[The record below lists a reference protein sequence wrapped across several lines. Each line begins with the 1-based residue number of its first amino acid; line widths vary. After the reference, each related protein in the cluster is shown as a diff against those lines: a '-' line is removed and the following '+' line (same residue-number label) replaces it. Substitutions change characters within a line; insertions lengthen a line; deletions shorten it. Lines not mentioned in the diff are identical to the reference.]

1 MFPSPMNPIWSWL
14 SLWSNKEDKPE
25 QEQEQGIEPPS
36 EEPPKEE
43 PTREEAQAPKQLEIP
58 LPLQPGPV
66 LVDVQ
71 GLTLDESERERLK
84 HPLVGGVILF
94 SRNYQSPEQLRAL
107 TDEIRAARSGPLL
120 ISVDHEGGR
129 VQRFR
134 NQGFT
139 PLPSMQALGEY
150 WDTNPL
156 WAMRA
161 ATEIGYVL
169 ASELR
174 ACGVD
179 FTFAPV
185 LDLDYGVSTV
195 IGTRS
200 FHRDPRVV
208 TMLARAL
215 IQGLAQAGMAACG
228 KHFPGHGFVD
238 ADSHIAIPVDERELE
253 EIMVDDAMPY
263 EWLSDMILPAVMPAH
278 VIYPKVDEKNAGFSK
293 VWIQKILRQRLKYKG
308 MVFSDD
314 LTMEGASVAG
324 DIVARANAALTA
336 GCDMVLVCNR
346 PDLADQ
352 LLNGLEIEPKLE
364 STQRLLRLLPQY
376 VFMNWEQLQADA
388 RYQDAREFQHSL
400 FSK

>member
-1 MFPSPMNPIWSWL
+1 MNPIWSWL
-14 SLWSNKEDKPE
+14 SLWSNKENKDEQDNPE
-25 QEQEQGIEPPS
+25 GQGAEPPS
-36 EEPPKEE
+36 EEPQSQGPE
-43 PTREEAQAPKQLEIP
+43 QLEIP
-58 LPLQPGPV
+58 LPILPGPV

-71 GLTLDESERERLK
+71 GLSLDDAERERLK

-94 SRNYQSPEQLRAL
+94 ARNYNNPEQLSAL
-107 TDEIRAARSGPLL
+107 TQDIRAARPGPLL
-120 ISVDHEGGR
+120 ICVDHEGGR

-150 WDTNPL
+150 WNDNPL

-169 ASELR
+169 AAELR

-179 FTFAPV
+179 FSFAPV

-215 IQGLAQAGMAACG
+215 IQGLAQAGMASCG
-228 KHFPGHGFVD
+228 KHFPGHGFVEV
-238 ADSHIAIPVDERELE
+238 DSHLEIPVDERELE
-253 EIMVDDAMPY
+253 EIMADDAMPY
-263 EWLSDMILPAVMPAH
+263 EWLSDLVLQAVMPAH

-293 VWIQKILRQRLKYKG
+293 VWIQNILRQRLNYKG

-324 DIVARANAALTA
+324 DIMARAKAALGA

-352 LLNGLEIEPKLE
+352 LLSSLKIEPKRE
-364 STQRLLRLLPQY
+364 SIQRLLRLIPQQD
-376 VFMNWEQLQADA
+376 FMSWEQLQADT

>member
-1 MFPSPMNPIWSWL
+1 MNPIWSWL
-14 SLWSNKEDKPE
+14 SLWSNKDAKDE
-25 QEQEQGIEPPS
+25 QENPEGPGSEPPP
-36 EEPPKEE
+36 EEPQ
-43 PTREEAQAPKQLEIP
+43 AQVPEQLEIP
-58 LPLQPGPV
+58 LPILPGPV

-71 GLTLDESERERLK
+71 GLSLDDAERERLK

-94 SRNYQSPEQLRAL
+94 ARNYTNPEQLSAL
-107 TDEIRAARSGPLL
+107 TQDIRAARPGPLL
-120 ISVDHEGGR
+120 ICVDHEGGR

-150 WDTNPL
+150 WNDNPL

-169 ASELR
+169 AAELR

-179 FTFAPV
+179 FSFAPV

-215 IQGLAQAGMAACG
+215 IQGLAQAGMASCG
-228 KHFPGHGFVD
+228 KHFPGHGFVEV
-238 ADSHIAIPVDERELE
+238 DSHLEIPVDERELE
-253 EIMVDDAMPY
+253 EIMADDAMPY
-263 EWLSDMILPAVMPAH
+263 EWLSDLVLQAVMPAH

-293 VWIQKILRQRLKYKG
+293 VWIQNILRQRLNYKG

-324 DIVARANAALTA
+324 DIVARAKAALGA

-352 LLNGLEIEPKLE
+352 LLSSLTIEPKRE
-364 STQRLLRLLPQY
+364 SIQRLLRLIPQQD
-376 VFMNWEQLQADA
+376 FMSWEQLQADT

>member
-1 MFPSPMNPIWSWL
+1 MNPIWSWL
-14 SLWSNKEDKPE
+14 SLWSNKDAKDE
-25 QEQEQGIEPPS
+25 QENPEDPGSEPPP
-36 EEPPKEE
+36 EEPQAQE
-43 PTREEAQAPKQLEIP
+43 PEQLEIP
-58 LPLQPGPV
+58 LPILPGPV

-71 GLTLDESERERLK
+71 GLSLDDAERERLK

-94 SRNYQSPEQLRAL
+94 ARNYTNPEQLSAL
-107 TDEIRAARSGPLL
+107 TQDIRASRPGPLL
-120 ISVDHEGGR
+120 ICVDHEGGR

-150 WDTNPL
+150 WNDNPL

-169 ASELR
+169 AAELR

-179 FTFAPV
+179 FSFAPV

-215 IQGLAQAGMAACG
+215 IQGLAQAGMASCG
-228 KHFPGHGFVD
+228 KHFPGHGFVEV
-238 ADSHIAIPVDERELE
+238 DSHLEIPVDERELE
-253 EIMVDDAMPY
+253 EIMADDAMPY
-263 EWLSDMILPAVMPAH
+263 EWLSDLVLQAVMPAH
-278 VIYPKVDEKNAGFSK
+278 VIYPKVDSKNAGFSK
-293 VWIQKILRQRLKYKG
+293 VWIQNILRQRLNYKG

-324 DIVARANAALTA
+324 DIVARAKAALGA

-352 LLNGLEIEPKLE
+352 LLSSLTIEPKRE
-364 STQRLLRLLPQY
+364 SIQRLLRLIPQQD
-376 VFMNWEQLQADA
+376 FMSWEQLQADT